1 LRLALWRLNREKS
14 QESQATGPAGK
25 DESLQRRRQSQGL
38 KGDERNN
45 FMSQCLKGDKDAAPS
60 ATPPKETKANQQD
73 KVKACNADAKTKGL
87 KG

>member
-1 LRLALWRLNREKS
+1 
-14 QESQATGPAGK
+14 
-25 DESLQRRRQSQGL
+25 
-38 KGDERNN
+38 
-45 FMSQCLKGDKDAAPS
+45 MSQCLKGDKDAAPS